1 MSESQ
6 WLLRIESGLAAHF
19 FQPDGS
25 SRPGTDWAV
34 GLKRG
39 NDEYKVIVRAYL
51 SADATEATK
60 RDQQYQAQTVLG
72 YVSDLLDQGW
82 TPEQGGQLQITI
94 LNPKEESASAN
105 ARVWATT
112 TWSPSTSFIP
122 TRNCGSAS
130 SPRSGL
136 HCITRKPGTRSRW

>member
-25 SRPGTDWAV
+25 SRPGTDWMI

-39 NDEYKVIVRAYL
+39 AAEYKVIVRAYL
-51 SADATEATK
+51 SEDATAATK
-60 RDQQYQAQTVLG
+60 NDQQYQAQTVLG

-82 TPEQGGQLQITI
+82 TPEQGGQLQLTI
-94 LNPKEESASAN
+94 LNPKGERASAQ
-105 ARVWATT
+105 
-112 TWSPSTSFIP
+112 PK
-122 TRNCGSAS
+122 
-130 SPRSGL
+130 
-136 HCITRKPGTRSRW
+136 KPWWKMW